1 MRKRNRILWRGYQV
15 TRNKCLLASIQPER
29 TRSYLREMKQGENCS
44 LPCRTKWKFKTKR
57 LKPKQSNKLTN
68 SQINKRNVFPRNS
81 FSSWEQEAEKCI
93 FLIRFLLQYSA
104 STFSWKGKYC
114 IMHANSQGAAGLK
127 QICLERQA
135 DGFAGRR
142 RFINEGF
149 YSMCS
154 VRSYGWH
161 AVGCARVHTHAH
173 TQMYG

>member
-15 TRNKCLLASIQPER
+15 TRNKCLLASSPTRENSVLLRRNETRRKLQSSLQDKMKIQNKKVEA
-29 TRSYLREMKQGENCS
+29 
-44 LPCRTKWKFKTKR
+44 KTVK
-57 LKPKQSNKLTN
+57 
-68 SQINKRNVFPRNS
+68 QINKQPNKQTQCVPRNS